1 VANFGVHFSGG
12 LSLKPIERERI
23 KKTVF
28 ITMLMLDYKQHDNI
42 VNDNIGNIWGGV
54 CVMMI
59 TRVII
64 IRVFLV
70 LAKLKTKRER
80 IVSQRGETKNDMW

>member
-23 KKTVF
+23 KKKTVF

-42 VNDNIGNIWGGV
+42 VNDNIGNIWGV